1 MHLQRWL
8 TAIVALPLLLLI
20 LLKGG
25 PWLFLLLA
33 ALVCSVG
40 LWELGALLLP
50 ASGRMLRLETVALG
64 FLLLAGFALAPG
76 RAMAAAPLLP
86 LMFLAGCLFLLLA
99 GHLITYGRSPAAL
112 AEMGATALA
121 LLYLP
126 FLLGHLVWLR
136 LLPQGEWWLLW
147 LLLVIFAG
155 DTGAF
160 YTGRTLGKHKFA
172 PKVSPGKT
180 WEGTLGGLL
189 ASLAAGLVLGGR
201 FLPQVAWGQLLIL
214 SLILGVVG
222 VLGDLFESMLKR
234 LAQVKDASGLLPGHG
249 GILDRLDSLVFAGPV
264 VLYFRLLFYP

>member
-1 MHLQRWL
+1 M
-8 TAIVALPLLLLI
+8 
-20 LLKGG
+20 
-25 PWLFLLLA
+25 
-33 ALVCSVG
+33 VCTVG

-50 ASGRMLRLETVALG
+50 HSGVGLRLKAAALG
-64 FLLLAGFALAPG
+64 LLLLTGFALAPG
-76 RAMAAAPLLP
+76 KAPVAAPLVP
-86 LMFLAGCLFLLLA
+86 LMFLAVCLFLLFA
-99 GHLITYGRSPAAL
+99 GHLVTYGRSPAAL

-189 ASLAAGLVLGGR
+189 ACLAAGLVLGGK
-201 FLPQVAWGQLLIL
+201 FLPQVAWNQLLLL
-214 SLILGVVG
+214 SLLLGVIG

>member
-1 MHLQRWL
+1 M
-8 TAIVALPLLLLI
+8 
-20 LLKGG
+20 
-25 PWLFLLLA
+25 
-33 ALVCSVG
+33 G

>member
-8 TAIVALPLLLLI
+8 TAIVALPLLLVI

-33 ALVCSVG
+33 GVVCSVG
-40 LWELGALLLP
+40 LWELEVLLLP
-50 ASGRMLRLETVALG
+50 HSGLGVRLGAAALG
-64 FLLLAGFALAPG
+64 LLLLAGFALASDKAP
-76 RAMAAAPLLP
+76 AAALFP
-86 LMFLAGCLFLLLA
+86 LMFLAASLFLLLA
-99 GHLITYGRSPAAL
+99 GHLLTYGRSPAAL
-112 AEMGATALA
+112 AEMGATAFA

-172 PKVSPGKT
+172 PTVSPGKT
-180 WEGTLGGLL
+180 WEGTFGGLV
-189 ASLAAGLVLGGR
+189 ASLVAGLVLGR
-201 FLPQVAWGQLLIL
+201 WSIPQVAVPHLFLISLFLGLL
-214 SLILGVVG
+214 G

-249 GILDRLDSLVFAGPV
+249 GLLDRLDSLVFAGPL